1 MSSKLLLVFSA
12 AAIAASLSAAN
23 AAQMVVAEARGIGL
37 KPGAMLD
44 TSRPLVL
51 KEGQH
56 ITLISSSGATLKLDG
71 PYNAVPDTNKG
82 GTGIGAKLAALTTQ
96 NSVRLGEVGT
106 TRTGEAKDT
115 LPSPWV
121 LNVSHPGAVCLREG
135 THPVLWRSAAK
146 TTAATAIMPADRSWR
161 LELNWP
167 AGSDRLPVT
176 SDVAIHG
183 DATYF
188 VSLGG
193 SEQAVWI
200 KSVPAVLETDAM
212 RAAWM
217 AERGCT
223 EQAEAVLRASR

>member
-1 MSSKLLLVFSA
+1 MNSKLLLACFA
-12 AAIAASLSAAN
+12 ATLGVSLGTAD
-23 AAQMVVAEARGIGL
+23 AAQMVVAEARGVGL

-44 TSRPLVL
+44 TSKPLVL

-71 PYNAVPDTNKG
+71 PYNAVPDSDKG

-115 LPSPWV
+115 LPSPWL

-135 THPVLWRSAAK
+135 TNPVLWRSSAN
-146 TTAATAIMPADRSWR
+146 TGAATVIMPADRSWK
-161 LELNWP
+161 LELSWP
-167 AGSDRLPVT
+167 AGNDSLRVT

-183 DATYF
+183 GATYF

-193 SEQAVWI
+193 TETAVRI
-200 KSVPAVLETDAM
+200 TSVPAVLETDAM

-217 AERGCT
+217 AERGCA

>member
-1 MSSKLLLVFSA
+1 MNSRLLLVCSA
-12 AAIAASLSAAN
+12 AAFAASFSTAN

-44 TSRPLVL
+44 SSKPLVL

-71 PYNAVPDTNKG
+71 PYSAVPDSDKG

-106 TRTGEAKDT
+106 TRTGEAKDA
-115 LPSPWV
+115 LPSPWL

-135 THPVLWRSAAK
+135 TTPVLWRRSAKA
-146 TTAATAIMPADRSWR
+146 TAATAIMPADRSWR

-167 AGSDRLPVT
+167 AGSDSLRVT
-176 SDVAIHG
+176 SDVSIHG
-183 DATYF
+183 GTYF
-188 VSLGG
+188 VNLGG
-193 SEQAVWI
+193 SETAVRI
-200 KSVPAVLETDAM
+200 QSVPAVLETDAM

-217 AERGCT
+217 VERGCS